1 MDNNDEYKEPHFSR
15 ILSDGVL
22 LFLGRCLSDNKLN
35 VGGDIGK

>member
-22 LFLGRCLSDNKLN
+22 LF
-35 VGGDIGK
+35 IGFILYVVMFYFIFTEYR